1 MIKILASDG
10 MEKSA
15 IAALEA
21 KGCQVDVQFYEPDAL
36 CEAVKDYDAL
46 IVRSA
51 TKVRE
56 PQIDAACM
64 TGKLKIVIRAGVG
77 IDNIDK
83 VCAEGHGISVCNTPR
98 ASSNAVAE
106 LALAHMLSVARF
118 ISAAGHTMREGK
130 WEKKAYEGI
139 ELSGKTV
146 GIVGY
151 GRIGQTLGKSCQ
163 ALGMNVLAYDIYK
176 VPELE
181 CETMRYV
188 EMDEL
193 LANSDFVS
201 LHVPSLPGQPLI
213 NAETLAKMKDGVI
226 IVNTSRGTNVDEA
239 ALLDALNSGK
249 VYGAGLDVFAEE
261 PAMNAALY
269 THPRVS
275 STPHIGA
282 STKEAQKRIGAEI
295 VDILVKYF
303 NL

>member
-261 PAMNAALY
+261 PAKNAALY

-282 STKEAQKRIGAEI
+282 STKEAQKRIGTEI

>member
-193 LANSDFVS
+193 LAKSDFVS

-261 PAMNAALY
+261 PAKNAALY

-282 STKEAQKRIGAEI
+282 STEEAQKRIGAEI

>member
-188 EMDEL
+188 EMDEV
-193 LANSDFVS
+193 LAKSDFVS

-213 NAETLAKMKDGVI
+213 NAETLSKMKDGVI

-261 PAMNAALY
+261 PAKNAALY

>member
-176 VPELE
+176 VPKLE

-261 PAMNAALY
+261 PAKNAALY